1 MSINEIIKDRST
13 VVVDVRSREEFMG
26 GNVADSIN
34 IPLQEIQ
41 QRAAELKNITGNI
54 VLCCASGNRS
64 GMATQF
70 LKGMGFA
77 NVYNGGGWTE
87 VNYYKNN

>member
-1 MSINEIIKDRST
+1 MSINEIIKDQST

-41 QRAAELKNITGNI
+41 QRASELKSIPGNI

-64 GMATQF
+64 GMATQV
-70 LKGMGFA
+70 LKSMGFA